1 MTNGTHVIVKGR
13 VQGVFFRDYTS
24 RQAKELGLS
33 GWVQNLPDGTV
44 EALFIGKESTIRIM
58 LKWLETGS
66 PASQVDN
73 IVSTEIEVDA
83 RPVFFEI
90 RYR

>member
-1 MTNGTHVIVKGR
+1 MTTGTHVIVHGR

-24 RQAKELGLS
+24 THAKELGLS

-44 EALFIGKESTIRIM
+44 EALFIGRESTLHKM

-73 IVSTEIEVDA
+73 IISTEIEVDA
-83 RPVFFEI
+83 PPVSFEI
-90 RYR
+90 RYM